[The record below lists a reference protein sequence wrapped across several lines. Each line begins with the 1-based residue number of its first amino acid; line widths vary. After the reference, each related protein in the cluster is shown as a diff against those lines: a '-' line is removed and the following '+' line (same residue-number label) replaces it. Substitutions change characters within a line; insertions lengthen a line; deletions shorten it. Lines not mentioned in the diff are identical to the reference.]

1 VCLFTLGLL
10 SSSSLRAAAA
20 EARAPSWLRLP
31 ILESSMQAIHIRKLA
46 RKLFHLGV
54 HSEDES
60 PLWLGPARARLF
72 WQEKWKWPDWS
83 RDQKAAGGLL
93 GGLALS
99 IDMPFGHVDHS
110 FSLETRVC
118 SFRYARSNL
127 QTRRDLLEELADPQ
141 ELRQSFEGGLYLH
154 IPIGVF

>member
-1 VCLFTLGLL
+1 M

-31 ILESSMQAIHIRKLA
+31 ILDSPMQIIHVRKLA
-46 RKLFHLGV
+46 RKVLHLGALD
-54 HSEDES
+54 EDES

-99 IDMPFGHVDHS
+99 IDMPFGNIDRS

-118 SFRYARSNL
+118 SFRYARANL
-127 QTRRDLLEELADPQ
+127 QTRRDLLAELADPQ
-141 ELRQSFEGGLYLH
+141 EVRQSFEGGLYLH
-154 IPIGVF
+154 FPIGLFD